1 MTGPVISGL
10 SSEIY
15 KKRCN
20 MNEEIKAVADR
31 LIGLREIMDV
41 SVEEAAGVCGIS
53 IEQYQKYETGM
64 VDIPV
69 GILQSMS
76 KKYGIDLGTLISGKE
91 PHMHS
96 YCLTK
101 KDKGLSVDRRSDY
114 KYQALAAGFQNR
126 KADPFIVTI
135 TPEETREIH
144 FNAHPGHE
152 FEYMIEGSMKLVI
165 DGKEMTLEKGDS
177 VYFDATKQH
186 GMQALNN
193 KKAKFLAIII

>member
-1 MTGPVISGL
+1 
-10 SSEIY
+10 
-15 KKRCN
+15 

-41 SVEEAAGVCGIS
+41 SVEEAARVCGVS
-53 IEQYQKYETGM
+53 AEQYKAFESGT

-101 KDKGLSVDRRSDY
+101 KDRGLSVDRRSDY
-114 KYQALAAGFQNR
+114 KYQALASGFQHR
-126 KADPFIVTI
+126 KADPFLVTI
-135 TPEETREIH
+135 TPEETKEIH
-144 FNAHPGHE
+144 FNSHPGHE
-152 FEYMIEGSMKLVI
+152 FEYMIEGAMRLVI
-165 DGKEMTLEKGDS
+165 DGKELTVEEGDS
-177 VYFDATKQH
+177 VYFDATKPH

-193 KKAKFLAIII
+193 AKAKFLAIII

>member
-1 MTGPVISGL
+1 
-10 SSEIY
+10 
-15 KKRCN
+15 

-31 LIGLREIMDV
+31 LNGLREIMDV

-165 DGKEMTLEKGDS
+165 DGKEMTLEEGDS

-193 KKAKFLAIII
+193 KKAKFLAITI

>member
-1 MTGPVISGL
+1 M
-10 SSEIY
+10 EI
-15 KKRCN
+15 
-20 MNEEIKAVADR
+20 NEEIKAVADR

-41 SVEEAAGVCGIS
+41 TVEEAAGVCGIS
-53 IEQYQKYETGM
+53 IDQYKKYETGT

-69 GILQSMS
+69 GVLQSMS

-101 KDKGLSVDRRSDY
+101 KDKGLSVTRRSDY

-135 TPEETREIH
+135 TPDETKEMH
-144 FNAHPGHE
+144 FNSHPGHE
-152 FEYMIEGSMKLVI
+152 FNFMIEGSMKLVV
-165 DGKEMTLEKGDS
+165 DGKELIVEEGDS
-177 VYFDATKQH
+177 VYFDGTKPH
-186 GMQALNN
+186 GMKALNN
-193 KKAKFLAIII
+193 KNAKFLAIIRKKIYAKSIFGKNRI

>member
-1 MTGPVISGL
+1 
-10 SSEIY
+10 
-15 KKRCN
+15 

-31 LIGLREIMDV
+31 LIGLREIMEV
-41 SVEEAAGVCGIS
+41 SVEEAAEVCGIT
-53 IEQYQKYETGM
+53 IEQYKTYESGT

-76 KKYGIDLGTLISGKE
+76 KKYGIDLGTLISGHE

-114 KYQALAAGFQNR
+114 EYQALATGFQNR
-126 KADPFIVTI
+126 KADPFIVRI
-135 TPEETREIH
+135 TPEETKEIH
-144 FNAHPGHE
+144 FNSHPGHE
-152 FEYMIEGSMKLVI
+152 FNYMIEGSMKIVI
-165 DGKEMTLEKGDS
+165 DGKELVLEEGDS
-177 VYFDATKQH
+177 IYFDATKKH

-193 KKAKFLAIII
+193 SNAKFLAIII

>member
-1 MTGPVISGL
+1 
-10 SSEIY
+10 
-15 KKRCN
+15 

-53 IEQYQKYETGM
+53 IEQYKQYETGT

-101 KDKGLSVDRRSDY
+101 KDKGLTVERRKDY
-114 KYQALAAGFQNR
+114 RYEALASGFINR
-126 KADPFIVTI
+126 KADPFIVTV
-135 TPEETREIH
+135 PYDENAEIH
-144 FNAHPGHE
+144 FNSHPGHE
-152 FEYMIEGSMKLVI
+152 FEYMIEGEMQIVV
-165 DGKEMTLEKGDS
+165 DGKEMTLSAGDS
-177 VYFDATKQH
+177 IYFDGTKMH
-186 GMQALNN
+186 GMKATGG
-193 KKAKFLAIII
+193 KPAKFLAMIM